1 MFNLLGSHD
10 KPRFL
15 TLCHG
20 NIKKM
25 KLAVVF
31 LMTYTG
37 TPVIYY
43 GDEVGMRGGKDPDCR
58 RCMIWEE
65 DRQNQHLLDLY
76 KRMVKL
82 RRENIV
88 LRRGNFHSL
97 YGVGGIYCFLRDLNG
112 EKIIVAL
119 NNSSKN
125 KKVEVPISETGKEK
139 EKLYKD
145 IFTNETFLQ
154 NRNKLYME
162 IPAYNFKILN
172 CSSHRI
178 PSSYSQRR

>member
-1 MFNLLGSHD
+1 
-10 KPRFL
+10 
-15 TLCHG
+15 
-20 NIKKM
+20 
-25 KLAVVF
+25 
-31 LMTYTG
+31 
-37 TPVIYY
+37 
-43 GDEVGMRGGKDPDCR
+43 
-58 RCMIWEE
+58 
-65 DRQNQHLLDLY
+65 
-76 KRMVKL
+76 MVKL

-125 KKVEVPISETGKEK
+125 KKVEVPILETGKEK

-154 NRNKLYME
+154 SENKLHLK
-162 IPAYNFKILN
+162 IPAYNFRILN